1 MSNIYTNS
9 YSFLLSVIMNLKN
22 FRALKNSEFE
32 LIEAALVQISPKIVS
47 YFQEQRALLFVSKFG
62 NKDENLIY
70 LITEEINKVLKRFQQ
85 TIDIISAGIY
95 LGFIVRGKFFLSL
108 EGAEILLKEELVP
121 EQRFIK
127 VNKEGEKAIL
137 YGNQI
142 EKKMILDPSSNL
154 KKNSLIL
161 IFNQLNELIALGN
174 VVVELENFEIFNER
188 DILIKNLVDKGYYLR
203 RKQ

>member
-142 EKKMILDPSSNL
+142 EKRMILDPSSNL

>member
-1 MSNIYTNS
+1 MDP
-9 YSFLLSVIMNLKN
+9 KN
-22 FRALKNSEFE
+22 FRALKNNEFE
-32 LIEAALVQISPKIVS
+32 SIEAALIQISPKIVF
-47 YFQEQRALLFVSKFG
+47 YFQERRSLLYVSKFG
-62 NKDENLIY
+62 NKGENLIY
-70 LITEEINKVLKRFQQ
+70 LITEEVNKVLKRFQQ
-85 TIDIISAGIY
+85 IVDIISAGIY

-137 YGNQI
+137 YGNSI
-142 EKKMILDPSSNL
+142 EKKMILDFSSEL

-161 IFNQLNELIALGN
+161 IFNRLKELIALGN
-174 VVVELENFEIFNER
+174 VVVELENFEVFNER

>member
-9 YSFLLSVIMNLKN
+9 YSFLLSLIMDPQN
-22 FRALKNSEFE
+22 FRTLKNSEFE
-32 LIEAALVQISPKIVS
+32 SIKAALVQISPKIGS
-47 YFQEQRALLFVSKFG
+47 YFQERRSLLYLSIFG
-62 NKDENLIY
+62 NEDENLIY
-70 LITEEINKVLKRFQQ
+70 LITEEINKILKRFQQ
-85 TIDIISAGIY
+85 TVDIISAGIY

-142 EKKMILDPSSNL
+142 EKRMILDPSSNL

>member
-9 YSFLLSVIMNLKN
+9 YSFLLSLIMDPQN
-22 FRALKNSEFE
+22 FRTLKNSEFE
-32 LIEAALVQISPKIVS
+32 SIKAALVQISPKIGS
-47 YFQEQRALLFVSKFG
+47 YFQERRSLLYLSIFG
-62 NKDENLIY
+62 NEDENLIY
-70 LITEEINKVLKRFQQ
+70 LITEEVNKVLKRFQQ
-85 TIDIISAGIY
+85 IVDIISAGIY
-95 LGFIVRGKFFLSL
+95 LGFIARGKFFLSL
-108 EGAEILLKEELVP
+108 EGAELLLKEKLIP

-137 YGNQI
+137 YGNSI
-142 EKKMILDPSSNL
+142 EKKMILNLSSEV

-161 IFNQLNELIALGN
+161 IFNHLNELIALGN
-174 VVVELENFEIFNER
+174 VVVELENFDLLNER